1 LRKETSVGIFHDS
14 AGRTSTRYGYSL
26 DEVVVAV
33 LIVSQNLKLVDALKS
48 IADKKG
54 ITPGQLALAW
64 VLAQGDDFF
73 TIPGTKSKK

>member
-1 LRKETSVGIFHDS
+1 M
-14 AGRTSTRYGYSL
+14 RYGSWL
-26 DEVVVAV
+26 DEVVPV

-54 ITPGQLALAW
+54 VTPGQLALAW

-73 TIPGTKSKK
+73 AIPGTKKEK